1 MVQDEAG
8 RHVGGVGA
16 QYNSGMPLLNLCAT
30 HYGLTGYR
38 LRPLSGGL
46 TGHTHI
52 LEHPSASPLVL
63 RVETIGAGGMS
74 ANEGVLL
81 ALEAQG
87 YPAPRVVRARDGS
100 AAVRIDRMTLV
111 VTTFIEG
118 RPVESE
124 ANTPES
130 LYGIGR
136 AIGRLHSLG
145 LLAVPTADFMSTER
159 VVQAEARLL
168 SIEGRLA
175 PEARR
180 RFDEIRQLLA
190 ATPSF
195 EETPG
200 CLIHNDCHPGNTILR
215 PDGEIVLID
224 WDGAGLGHP
233 ALDLG
238 FLLITADTYT
248 PDVPA
253 VGTSEERVHAIVD
266 GYSAARLPDPRE
278 LQALEAAIRYRVTL
292 INAEGVAHLIERG
305 EPEKIEEWW
314 WNGCEMA
321 DSLAERAR
329 RRFDEHR

>member
-1 MVQDEAG
+1 M
-8 RHVGGVGA
+8 
-16 QYNSGMPLLNLCAT
+16 SLLDICAT
-30 HYGLTGYR
+30 HYGLTGYS
-38 LRPLSGGL
+38 LQPLAGGV
-46 TGHTHI
+46 TEHTYR
-52 LEHPSASPLVL
+52 LEHPSAPPLVL

-74 ANEGVLL
+74 ASEGVLL

-87 YPAPRVVRARDGS
+87 YPAPRVVRARNGS
-100 AAVRIDRMTLV
+100 AAVEVDGTTLV

-118 RPVESE
+118 RLVESE

-130 LYGIGR
+130 LYGIGL
-136 AIGRLHSLG
+136 AIGRLHALG
-145 LLAVPTADFMSTER
+145 LTALPEADFMSRER
-159 VVQAEARLL
+159 VAEAEARLR
-168 SIEGRLA
+168 SMEGRVS
-175 PEARR
+175 PEARG
-180 RFDEIRQLLA
+180 RFDEVRRLLA
-190 ATPSF
+190 ETPSF
-195 EETPG
+195 TETAG
-200 CLIHNDCHPGNTILR
+200 CLIHNDCHPGNAILR

-238 FLLITADTYT
+238 FLLIAADSYT

-253 VGTSEERVHAIVD
+253 VGTSDERVHAIVD
-266 GYSAARLPDPRE
+266 GYSEARLPDPGE
-278 LQALEAAIRYRVTL
+278 LQTLEAAICYRVTF
-292 INAEGVAHLIERG
+292 INAGGVAHLIERG